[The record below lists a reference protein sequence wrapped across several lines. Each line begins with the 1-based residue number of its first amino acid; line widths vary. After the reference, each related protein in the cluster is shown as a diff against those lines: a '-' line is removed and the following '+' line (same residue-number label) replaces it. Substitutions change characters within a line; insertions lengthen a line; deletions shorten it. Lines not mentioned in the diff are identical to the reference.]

1 MTTRDMTIDERL
13 VSDIEKG
20 AFEALPLLVGAS
32 DARRG
37 RFAIQLADILGNPG
51 EFQQYVNGAGPER
64 LARIDRLL
72 RIFRENVE
80 LLVHKTW
87 VEKSEEKPKERL
99 LEDLLAFEREFRD
112 GAVGPAFKRFVAL
125 ANSISSL
132 LFGHQSRAEDF
143 LAYCFRIDPKF
154 GLFFWYVDALEKQAR
169 EGALP
174 GAREGDKSADGLM
187 TVETLLGVYVLSS
200 F

>member
-1 MTTRDMTIDERL
+1 MSSRETTIDERL
-13 VSDIEKG
+13 VPDVDRV
-20 AFEALPLLVGAS
+20 AFEALPLLIGAD

-37 RFAIQLADILGNPG
+37 RYAVQLADILGNVG
-51 EFQQYVNGAGPER
+51 EFQQYMSGPGPER

-87 VEKSEEKPKERL
+87 VEKSEEKPKDRL
-99 LEDLLAFEREFRD
+99 LGDLLAFERDFRE
-112 GAVGPAFKRFVAL
+112 GAICPAFKRFVAL
-125 ANSISSL
+125 ANSIASL
-132 LFGHQSRAEDF
+132 LFGHQAKAEDF

-154 GLFFWYVDALEKQAR
+154 GLFFWYVNELEKQAR
-169 EGALP
+169 EGACVDELV
-174 GAREGDKSADGLM
+174 
-187 TVETLLGVYVLSS
+187 TVETLIGVYVLSC

>member
-20 AFEALPLLVGAS
+20 AFETLPLLVGAS

-37 RFAIQLADILGNPG
+37 RFAIQLADILGNAG

-87 VEKSEEKPKERL
+87 VEKSEEKPKARL
-99 LEDLLAFEREFRD
+99 LEDLLAFEREFRE
-112 GAVGPAFKRFVAL
+112 GAVSPAFKRFVAL
-125 ANSISSL
+125 ANSIASL
-132 LFGHQSRAEDF
+132 LFGHQSKAEDF

-154 GLFFWYVDALEKQAR
+154 GLFFWFIGELEKQAR
-169 EGALP
+169 EGSYPEELFT
-174 GAREGDKSADGLM
+174 M
-187 TVETLLGVYVLSS
+187 ETLLGVYVLSS

>member
-1 MTTRDMTIDERL
+1 MVGHEFPGIDHRRTPSPRCREGGLSRPCLSSSAPTTPAGTATRSSWPI
-13 VSDIEKG
+13 SWAI
-20 AFEALPLLVGAS
+20 PAS
-32 DARRG
+32 SSSTSPAPR
-37 RFAIQLADILGNPG
+37 
-51 EFQQYVNGAGPER
+51 PER

-87 VEKSEEKPKERL
+87 VEKSEEKPKDRL
-99 LEDLLAFEREFRD
+99 LEDLVAFEREFRD
-112 GAVGPAFKRFVAL
+112 GAVCPAFKRFVAL
-125 ANSISSL
+125 ANSIASL
-132 LFGHQSRAEDF
+132 LFGHQSTAEDF

-154 GLFFWYVDALEKQAR
+154 GLFFWYVGELEKQAR
-169 EGALP
+169 EGA
-174 GAREGDKSADGLM
+174 REGDKRTNELM